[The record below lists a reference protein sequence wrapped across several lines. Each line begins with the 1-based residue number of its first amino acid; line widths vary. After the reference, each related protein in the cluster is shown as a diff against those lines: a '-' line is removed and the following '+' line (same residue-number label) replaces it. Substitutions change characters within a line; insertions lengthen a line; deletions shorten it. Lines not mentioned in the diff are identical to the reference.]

1 MGNMRTSLLL
11 LCASLALSPVAKA
24 DKFWLQ
30 IPGQGE
36 AVEGSLP
43 PVIEGVILDQ
53 TDTSYHL
60 RVVGGELWLTKS
72 QVLRVDKDA
81 MTVASIEKAEQDN
94 AADLVAATA
103 ERISTQRLAMAISS
117 PAAIVRDA
125 MVQNPRTAIDPRS
138 IPRAATASGGAPVGP
153 IEVGTTVNTAWV
165 EPAEEVAIVQPISN
179 FDPVIGRALMVGV
192 SDYVLIREL
201 TLAYSL
207 SRDRDYV
214 KMLRVMRRLR

>member
-1 MGNMRTSLLL
+1 MAYMRTSLLL
-11 LCASLALSPVAKA
+11 LCAGLALSPVAKA

-30 IPGQGE
+30 VPAQGE

-43 PVIEGVILDQ
+43 AVIEGVVLDQ
-53 TDTSYHL
+53 TDSSYHL
-60 RVVGGELWLTKS
+60 RIVGGEIWLNKD
-72 QVLRVDKDA
+72 QVVRVDKDD
-81 MTVASIEKAEQDN
+81 MTVASIEKAEQDG
-94 AADLVAATA
+94 AAALAAATS
-103 ERISTQRLAMAISS
+103 ERISTQRLAMAISA

-125 MVQNPRTAIDPRS
+125 MVQDAPTAIDPRS
-138 IPRAATASGGAPVGP
+138 IPRDATASGGAPVGP

-165 EPAEEVAIVQPISN
+165 EPAEEVAIVQPVSN

-201 TLAYSL
+201 TLAYSI
-207 SRDRDYV
+207 SRYRNYV